1 MWVMRTL
8 GELERE
14 VMNQLWAADG
24 PLSVR
29 EVMASLPNQELAYT
43 TVMTVLERLGRK
55 QLVTRTRSGR
65 AFLYSPAHAR
75 EELTSELMNA
85 VLDGAGSDR
94 TAALVHFTE
103 GVSPEEAAAMRA
115 ILDRIVA
122 RGTSS
127 GKPSA

>member
-1 MWVMRTL
+1 MRTL

-14 VMNQLWAADG
+14 VMNQLWAADT

-29 EVMASLPNQELAYT
+29 AVMASLPNQDLAYT
-43 TVMTVLERLGRK
+43 TVMTVLDRLGRK
-55 QLVTRTRSGR
+55 ELVTRIRSGR

-85 VLDGAGSDR
+85 ALDSAGPDR

-103 GVSPEEAAAMRA
+103 RVTPEEAAAMRA
-115 ILDRIVA
+115 TLDRIVA
-122 RGTSS
+122 K
-127 GKPSA
+127 GKQKA